1 MMLQN
6 VYTHLRL
13 AFLMMAGVCLGNAVH
28 AASLDDYAHRAEIKS
43 AGAGPFFHLP
53 LPMAVYRN
61 SLSPGLRDLRVF
73 NAAGEMIPHALTL
86 KTDMPQPTV
95 VQSEL
100 RGFPLYSDQHAV
112 SQGIQIRREKN
123 GALVS
128 IEPTKPSVTRKLTGV
143 ILDASGIEAPLVA
156 LEIAL
161 DEYLQPFQRFSI
173 EASDD
178 LQRWNSVQDSASIA
192 VLEQEGARIEQ
203 RRVELPALRA
213 KYLRLTW
220 LDPLDIPSLPK
231 VTATSSATPQQSQPE
246 MLWTE
251 AISPVRNK
259 NGELI
264 YRFSGT
270 LPVERIRFL
279 LPQINTLTPA
289 QLLVRS
295 NDKQPWRRLS
305 DTVLYRLATKGEDF
319 LSPDIELGGESIAE
333 LQIKL
338 DARAGGV
345 GAIPLQVKIAIAP
358 QQLVF
363 LARGDGP
370 FTLAWG
376 LVGANAS
383 ALPLTTLVPAYRY
396 QDGLPGNRA
405 SIETDKNSPAG
416 GQVDRKAANE
426 KIDSAVLNQWV
437 LWGVLVGGAI
447 LLLWMAW
454 KLIRSGENTNS

>member
-6 VYTHLRL
+6 VYTHLKL
-13 AFLMMAGVCLGNAVH
+13 LFLVMVGVWLGTAVH
-28 AASLDDYAHRAEIKS
+28 AVGLADYAHRAEIKS
-43 AGAGPFFHLP
+43 EGAGPFFHLP
-53 LPMAVYRN
+53 LTLAVYRN

-86 KTDMPQPTV
+86 KTDIPQPKVT
-95 VQSEL
+95 QTAL

-112 SQGIQIRREKN
+112 SQGIQIRQEKN
-123 GALVS
+123 GSLVA
-128 IEPTKPSVTRKLTGV
+128 IETTKPTVTRKLTGV
-143 ILDASGIEAPLVA
+143 ILDASHMQAPLVA

-161 DEYLQPFQRFSI
+161 DEYLQAFQRFRI

-178 LQRWNSVQDSASIA
+178 LKNWNNVQDAASIA
-192 VLEQEGARIEQ
+192 VLEQDGARIEQ
-203 RRVELPALRA
+203 RRVEFPPLGA

-220 LDPLDIPSLPK
+220 LDPQEIPSLPK
-231 VTATSSATPQQSQPE
+231 VTATSATMPQQSQPE
-246 MLWTE
+246 MFWTE

-264 YRFSGT
+264 YRLGGT

-279 LPQINTLTPA
+279 LPQINTLSPA
-289 QLLVRS
+289 QILVRS
-295 NDKQPWRRLS
+295 NDKQLWRRLS

-319 LSPDIELGGESIAE
+319 LSPDIELSGESIAE

-345 GAIPLQVKIAIAP
+345 GATPLQVKIAIAP

-376 LVGANAS
+376 LAGANAS

-396 QDGLPGNRA
+396 QDGLPGDRA
-405 SIETDKNSPAG
+405 SIGIDTNSPASG
-416 GQVDRKAANE
+416 DVDRKATDE
-426 KIDSAVLNQWV
+426 KMDSAELNKWV
-437 LWGVLVGGAI
+437 LWGVLVGGAA

-454 KLIRSGENTNS
+454 KLIRSGENTNT